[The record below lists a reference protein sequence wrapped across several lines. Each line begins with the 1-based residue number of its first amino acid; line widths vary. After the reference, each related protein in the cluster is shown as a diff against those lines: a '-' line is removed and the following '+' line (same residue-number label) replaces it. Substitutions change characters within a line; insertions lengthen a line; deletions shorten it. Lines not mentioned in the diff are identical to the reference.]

1 MLYEVKV
8 NTLKMDGKV
17 GALCRE
23 INTIKKN
30 QMENLDLENITSEVE
45 KFTV

>member
-1 MLYEVKV
+1 M
-8 NTLKMDGKV
+8 GKKIE
-17 GALCRE
+17 ALCRE

-30 QMENLDLENITSEVE
+30 QMENLDLENITSEME